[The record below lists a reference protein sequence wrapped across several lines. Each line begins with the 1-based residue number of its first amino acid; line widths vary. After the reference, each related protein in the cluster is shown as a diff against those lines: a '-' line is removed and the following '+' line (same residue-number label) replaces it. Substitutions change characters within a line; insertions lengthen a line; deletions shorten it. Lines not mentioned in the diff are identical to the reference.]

1 MSTILSSSKSMHMP
15 ESKQAEICICD
26 IVLFCRTYE
35 GMVSA
40 AFNNALDWASRG
52 PDGDLFN
59 DKPGACLS
67 AGGGA
72 RFVLSLLLTAIL
84 LLCIRYR
91 VIFKN
96 HSLLCSIDYCCR
108 FFCHIKRSLIP

>member
-1 MSTILSSSKSMHMP
+1 
-15 ESKQAEICICD
+15 
-26 IVLFCRTYE
+26 
-35 GMVSA
+35 
-40 AFNNALDWASRG
+40 
-52 PDGDLFN
+52 
-59 DKPGACLS
+59 
-67 AGGGA
+67 
-72 RFVLSLLLTAIL
+72 LSLLLTAIL